1 MWELIT
7 TFISKEAAIS
17 IVIAIV
23 AIVVYFV
30 LKKVIKK
37 FIAKQEKNSNIS
49 RKKRTYIKLFSNIL
63 KYLIF
68 IIAILA
74 ILQVNGINVSSLVA
88 GLGVAS
94 VIAGLALKDAFGD
107 IIMGINIVVD
117 DYFSVGDVLKI
128 DNVEGKVLQVG
139 LKTTKLKDVNTEDTL
154 IIANRQIIQALK
166 LSNQLDIDIPLPYEE
181 KVVDMEK
188 IIREA
193 MSKIEKLEHVTSIE
207 YRGIKEF
214 GDSAIYYKIRMYCK
228 PEYKA
233 QTKRDANRI
242 IKLELDANNIDIPY
256 QQIDVHNA

>member
-1 MWELIT
+1 MEQIT
-7 TFISKEAAIS
+7 SFISKEILIS
-17 IVIAIV
+17 IAIAIV
-23 AIVVYFV
+23 AIVVYFI

-37 FIAKQEKNSNIS
+37 FVLKQEKNSSLS
-49 RKKRTYIKLFSNIL
+49 RKKKTYIRLFSNIL
-63 KYLIF
+63 KYLIL
-68 IIAILA
+68 IIALLA
-74 ILQVNGINVSSLVA
+74 ILQVNGVNVSSLAA

-94 VIAGLALKDAFGD
+94 VIVGIALKDAFGD

-139 LKTTKLKDVNTEDTL
+139 LKTTKLIDVNTQDTL
-154 IIANRQIIQALK
+154 IIANRNILKALK
-166 LSNQLDIDIPLPYEE
+166 ISNQLDIDIPLPYEE

-188 IIREA
+188 IIDDA
-193 MSKIEKLEHVTSIE
+193 MSIIEKLEHVTSIE

-242 IKLELDANNIDIPY
+242 IKLKFDENNVQIPY
-256 QQIDVHNA
+256 TQIDVHTK